1 MVSVTGASFSGAP
14 VINILN
20 FFATL
25 NPTPRSASVKWKC
38 ALFVCFLD
46 GWGGQIDLL
55 KVFRWDDL
63 QFKIIGKMAQLWSNS
78 TLFQDIMAYVA
89 YLHQKYTI
97 CVFAQTTVYV

>member
-63 QFKIIGKMAQLWSNS
+63 NYWQNDTALVKQYSFPIC
-78 TLFQDIMAYVA
+78 TCIMADVT
-89 YLHQKYTI
+89 YLH
-97 CVFAQTTVYV
+97 